1 MGLIELKLIRTMLI
15 LTLLAVFTLL
25 AACGSSNDSKE
36 TSSASPSAQ
45 ASPSAAE
52 NGGEVTITKE
62 KYDKIKNGMTYK
74 EIIEIVGGEGELVS
88 ESGKEGDDLYAT
100 VVMYQGKTG
109 NASLVFLKDEL
120 QTKSQFGLE

>member
-1 MGLIELKLIRTMLI
+1 MKLIRTMLI

-25 AACGSSNDSKE
+25 AACGSSDDPKE

-52 NGGEVTITKE
+52 NGGRATITKE
-62 KYDKIKNGMTYK
+62 QYDKIKNGMTYK

-100 VVMYQGKTG
+100 AVMYQGKTG
-109 NASLVFLKDEL
+109 TASFVFLKDEL